1 MSQSTP
7 LSPQLSYRRHLGS
20 IAEAAHLPTF
30 ADSAMDIPHELLP
43 AAKPAAPTAASN
55 PAARNRRVN
64 SLPYQQLQLQLPVAI
79 AVSTPPSALAQR
91 RLADLAAGESESKI
105 APPTPPAAASAAAA
119 AAGSGAGW
127 APHHRSSRTLH
138 SLPQLRIAKNQYS
151 SLTQPASPTWSQS
164 LLSSPALQAIALD
177 DTVVTR
183 SVSGS
188 GISWTTAGAGH
199 RLSSP
204 TSLPLPS
211 IGVLDMSDSPLPPA
225 SPGVDIDLSPAY
237 DPSQPSVD
245 GPTAA
250 PAVSLPVR
258 SARAWL
264 LMYLVTLQPLLL
276 ALGCFSIAY
285 HSCFLYASLYAAYL
299 LVLEPL
305 DEGDA
310 SPPFL
315 LMFVGLVFLVL
326 LVARSG
332 LNLILCF
339 CRVRS
344 RSMWCNQRRHRHN
357 ALQRYVHYCNCFFYA
372 AVTTL
377 ACLTLLYLA
386 IARQQQLSQV
396 ISTEWILCGIVVME
410 LSSTAAS
417 LLLVAL
423 LLIDF
428 RWREVSLW
436 MPYVPISST
445 FNSTA
450 AAKVRKQ
457 RHRRLI
463 DSLPIIRYGR
473 GVPASHDDC
482 CPICLI
488 EFEQDDAIRALKCR
502 HLYHQSCVDQWLEQ
516 KASCPMCIRNI
527 ELSLTRKEKRQHRQS
542 GEVVPVR
549 AVEMERLGSEQQQQ
563 QLQQSHLQHSQLERG
578 REAAAA
584 F

>member
-30 ADSAMDIPHELLP
+30 ADSAMDIPQELLP
-43 AAKPAAPTAASN
+43 AAKQPALSSSFHPG
-55 PAARNRRVN
+55 ARSRRVN
-64 SLPYQQLQLQLPVAI
+64 SLPYQQLQLQLPVFPS
-79 AVSTPPSALAQR
+79 VSTPPSARARR
-91 RLADLAAGESESKI
+91 RLPEMPADESESKA
-105 APPTPPAAASAAAA
+105 APPTPPAAAP

-138 SLPQLRIAKNQYS
+138 ALPQLRIQKNQYS

-204 TSLPLPS
+204 LSLPLPS
-211 IGVLDMSDSPLPPA
+211 SVLDMPESPLPPA
-225 SPGVDIDLSPAY
+225 SPGVDVDLSPAY

-245 GPTAA
+245 RPTAA
-250 PAVSLPVR
+250 PAATVPVR

-264 LMYLVTLQPLLL
+264 LMYLVTQQPLLL

-299 LVLEPL
+299 LVLQPL
-305 DEGDA
+305 EEDSA

-315 LMFVGLVFLVL
+315 LLFVGMVFLVL
-326 LVARSG
+326 LIARSG
-332 LNLILCF
+332 LNLVLSF
-339 CRVRS
+339 CRVRC
-344 RSMWCNQRRHRHN
+344 RSLWCNLRRHRQG
-357 ALQRYVHYCNCFFYA
+357 ALQRYSHYCNCFFHA
-372 AVTTL
+372 AVSAL
-377 ACLTLLYLA
+377 ACSTLLYLA
-386 IARQQQLSQV
+386 VARQQQLTQV
-396 ISTEWILCGIVVME
+396 ISTEWILCGIAVLE
-410 LSSTAAS
+410 LGSSLCS
-417 LLLVAL
+417 LLLIAL
-423 LLIDF
+423 LLRDF
-428 RWREVSLW
+428 RWRELSLW
-436 MPYVPISST
+436 LPYVPISST

-450 AAKVRKQ
+450 IAKVKKL

-473 GVPASHDDC
+473 GSAASHDDC

-488 EFEQDDAIRALKCR
+488 EFEQDDAIRALKCQ

-527 ELSLTRKEKRQHRQS
+527 ELSLTRKERRQQRQS

-549 AVEMERLGSEQQQQ
+549 AVEMERLGREAEQQ
-563 QLQQSHLQHSQLERG
+563 QLQQQTPQQQS
-578 REAAAA
+578 EAAAY
-584 F
+584 